1 MKPVDPNEPD
11 PVQRF
16 FDTWGQQSAEPFPNQ
31 LKNAMRQRLS
41 KNRDSGSYPAFAL
54 AVGCIALACSLSLW
68 WIVPEPLAST
78 ARAPLPTEPE
88 LAPVPPDAS
97 HLPSPVMY
105 GTEQWLTEA
114 ERQSLRIDAIQLEIR
129 LARLE
134 SLYADTRA
142 RIKHRIAKDR
152 LISSAN
158 HNLLILEGFD
168 AP

>member
-1 MKPVDPNEPD
+1 
-11 PVQRF
+11 
-16 FDTWGQQSAEPFPNQ
+16 
-31 LKNAMRQRLS
+31 
-41 KNRDSGSYPAFAL
+41 
-54 AVGCIALACSLSLW
+54 
-68 WIVPEPLAST
+68 
-78 ARAPLPTEPE
+78 
-88 LAPVPPDAS
+88 
-97 HLPSPVMY
+97 MY